1 MCPCVFVW
9 CLNGRVS
16 SVKGL
21 KKRLA
26 AEITHVRSYTNGECR
41 DTTDT
46 HIKDLYPLEV
56 LYTHTHKTHTRT
68 HKTHTRTHTH
78 THTHKTHTRTHTHAQ
93 NTHTHTR
100 TRTHAHT

>member
-46 HIKDLYPLEV
+46 HIKDLYQLEV
-56 LYTHTHKTHTRT
+56 LYTHTHMQ
-68 HKTHTRTHTH
+68 
-78 THTHKTHTRTHTHAQ
+78 THADTRRHTQ
-93 NTHTHTR
+93 THAD
-100 TRTHAHT
+100 TRTHAHTHACTRAQTQRKKEKKN